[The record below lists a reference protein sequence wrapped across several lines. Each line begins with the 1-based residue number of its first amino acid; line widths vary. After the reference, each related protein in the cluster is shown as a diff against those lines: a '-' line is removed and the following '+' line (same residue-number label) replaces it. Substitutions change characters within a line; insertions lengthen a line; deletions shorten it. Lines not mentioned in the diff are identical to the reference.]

1 MTEGDPLGIWC
12 TDSLEAVVG
21 IKNSS
26 LATSQIRECNSG
38 RADEYERLFTDD
50 LRVNEDF
57 ELEQITNKEY
67 RSKFAAK

>member
-1 MTEGDPLGIWC
+1 MVIND
-12 TDSLEAVVG
+12 
-21 IKNSS
+21 SS
-26 LATSQIRECNSG
+26 LATSQIHDFNSG
-38 RADEYERLFTDD
+38 QADDCERLLADD